1 MPPRRRA
8 AAGAHRGAQSTLSF
22 GHQSRVTKPS
32 STPTSLQKAKN
43 LDAATSASPL
53 STPEPQEVLAEAH
66 PSQPH
71 VAELAVRQ
79 QAVAELQEPLSAE
92 DEKALQLSKHDLIAY
107 WRKEEHKR
115 KAPRVH
121 QGDLD
126 VEEKILRHFDLSSQ
140 YGPCIGI
147 ARVKRWRRAN
157 MLNLNP
163 PLEVLAVL
171 LQDENAKQRAHMDEL
186 LS

>member
-1 MPPRRRA
+1 MPPRRRTA
-8 AAGAHRGAQSTLSF
+8 APRGAQSTLSF
-22 GHQSRVTKPS
+22 GNQSRVTKPS
-32 STPTSLQKAKN
+32 STPASLHKGKS
-43 LDAATSASPL
+43 LDAVQSVSPV

-66 PSQPH
+66 PSKRH

-79 QAVAELQEPLSAE
+79 QAAAELKEPRSVE
-92 DEKALQLSKHDLIAY
+92 DEAALKLGKKDLVSY
-107 WRKEEHKR
+107 WRTEEQKR

-126 VEEKILRHFDLSSQ
+126 IEEKILRHFDLSSQ

-171 LQDENAKQRAHMDEL
+171 LQDENAKQRARMDEL